1 MKKKYIVELPEEERD
16 RLTEMISKGRTSAYK
31 IKRANI
37 LLKAD
42 VQESAWN
49 DAQIS
54 EAFSV
59 HPNTVGNIRKR
70 YVQQGLEAVINRQKQ
85 TRLSRERTF
94 DGESEARLIALSC
107 SDPPEGYGRWTL
119 RLLADKIVEMEIVDT
134 VSYETIRKTLK
145 KTS

>member
-1 MKKKYIVELPEEERD
+1 MKKYVVKLPKEERNW
-16 RLTEMISKGRTSAYK
+16 LTEIISKGGTSAYK

-42 VQESAWN
+42 SKGPGWEDSKIA
-49 DAQIS
+49 

-70 YVQQGLEAVINRQKQ
+70 YVQQGLEATINRKKQ

-94 DGESEARLIALSC
+94 DGEGEARLIALSC
-107 SDPPEGYGRWTL
+107 SDPPEGYGQWTL
-119 RLLADKIVEMEIVDT
+119 RLLADKIIEMEIVDT
-134 VSYETIRKTLK
+134 VSHETIRKTLK
-145 KTS
+145 KTN